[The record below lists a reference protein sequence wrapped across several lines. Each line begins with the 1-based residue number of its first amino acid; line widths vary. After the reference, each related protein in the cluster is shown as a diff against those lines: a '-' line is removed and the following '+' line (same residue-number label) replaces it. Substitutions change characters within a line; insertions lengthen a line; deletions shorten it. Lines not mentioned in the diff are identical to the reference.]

1 MYSGEQ
7 PSEERTRNS
16 LKSSVR
22 DRLVGVQRFKQ
33 EDNNNRAEATTG
45 SMGGDHPKQQRKKNV
60 NLKTES
66 ALLFFGGIFCLSLG
80 LVRPDHVYTTLLFC
94 LEPACIFL
102 GFVGN
107 ICCAGLGGSS
117 DGPGPELFRPTCIG
131 FVHVLT
137 EIKYRALTHRL
148 RPPH

>member
-45 SMGGDHPKQQRKKNV
+45 SMGG
-60 NLKTES
+60 
-66 ALLFFGGIFCLSLG
+66 
-80 LVRPDHVYTTLLFC
+80 
-94 LEPACIFL
+94 
-102 GFVGN
+102 
-107 ICCAGLGGSS
+107 SS
-117 DGPGPELFRPTCIG
+117 EAAAEEERQPED
-131 FVHVLT
+131 
-137 EIKYRALTHRL
+137 
-148 RPPH
+148 